1 MHSILI
7 KVETCIK
14 KKISTVSRSLILNCP
29 PPLVSCFE
37 QEPTDILIIHTPN
50 NPTNLTLPWVFTLS
64 VLFKHV
70 LMFVWSSFKEFC
82 NYVSSSTITFS
93 LLWQKEIVCFL
104 FCFFQLCEH
113 WMLIGSQH
121 QTHHQC
127 RCPLL
132 SKRLLFFIVFFSP
145 SAQSFKLSAANHY
158 VKQAGNLKNQDWI
171 YKHPNVKLIL
181 QYANALSCADFCR
194 RVADVVRLYLA
205 VLILIS

>member
-14 KKISTVSRSLILNCP
+14 KSISTVSCSLILNCP

-132 SKRLLFFIVFFSP
+132 SKRLLVFFPPLHRASNY
-145 SAQSFKLSAANHY
+145 QQLTITLNKLAIWRIKIGFTST
-158 VKQAGNLKNQDWI
+158 QMSSL
-171 YKHPNVKLIL
+171 
-181 QYANALSCADFCR
+181 FCSMQM
-194 RVADVVRLYLA
+194 LWA
-205 VLILIS
+205 VLIFAEGSLPWFGYIWLC

>member
-14 KKISTVSRSLILNCP
+14 KNISTVSCSLILNCP

-93 LLWQKEIVCFL
+93 LLWQKEIVFFVLFVFSSCVNTGCWLEVSTRHTISAVVRCCLSAYCF
-104 FCFFQLCEH
+104 
-113 WMLIGSQH
+113 
-121 QTHHQC
+121 
-127 RCPLL
+127 
-132 SKRLLFFIVFFSP
+132 LLFFSP
-145 SAQSFKLSAANHY
+145 PLHRASNYQQLTITLNKLAIWRIKIGFTST
-158 VKQAGNLKNQDWI
+158 QMSSL
-171 YKHPNVKLIL
+171 
-181 QYANALSCADFCR
+181 FCSMQM
-194 RVADVVRLYLA
+194 LWA
-205 VLILIS
+205 VLIFAEGSLPWFGYIWLC

>member
-14 KKISTVSRSLILNCP
+14 KIYLQLAVHWYWIVLL
-29 PPLVSCFE
+29 PLSCFE
-37 QEPTDILIIHTPN
+37 QEPADILIIHTPN

-82 NYVSSSTITFS
+82 NYVSSSIITFS
-93 LLWQKEIVCFL
+93 LLWQKENVCFL

-132 SKRLLFFIVFFSP
+132 SKRLLFFVFFPP

-194 RVADVVRLYLA
+194 RVAAMVRLYLA

>member
-1 MHSILI
+1 M
-7 KVETCIK
+7 
-14 KKISTVSRSLILNCP
+14 
-29 PPLVSCFE
+29 SCFE

-82 NYVSSSTITFS
+82 NYVSSSIITFS
-93 LLWQKEIVCFL
+93 LLWQKENVCFL

-132 SKRLLFFIVFFSP
+132 SKRLLFFIVFFPPPLHRASNY
-145 SAQSFKLSAANHY
+145 QQLTITLNKLAIWRIKIGFTST
-158 VKQAGNLKNQDWI
+158 QMSSL
-171 YKHPNVKLIL
+171 
-181 QYANALSCADFCR
+181 FCSMQM
-194 RVADVVRLYLA
+194 LWA
-205 VLILIS
+205 VLIFLQKGRCCGSAISGCANFNFLIFVYLKIRGD

>member
-14 KKISTVSRSLILNCP
+14 KSISTVSCSLILNCP

-93 LLWQKEIVCFL
+93 LLWQKVIVCFL

-132 SKRLLFFIVFFSP
+132 SKRLLFFIVFFPPLHRASNY
-145 SAQSFKLSAANHY
+145 QQLTITLNKLAIWRIKIGFTST
-158 VKQAGNLKNQDWI
+158 QMSSLFCSMQMLWAG
-171 YKHPNVKLIL
+171 LIFAEGSL
-181 QYANALSCADFCR
+181 PWFGYIWLC
-194 RVADVVRLYLA
+194 
-205 VLILIS
+205 